1 MNKRRRQCSGRRKGG
16 HPEYAVAEAQ
26 EHSADDQSGSE
37 APQAQRLHITLP
49 SCGACRA
56 ESHGDRKLTSACG
69 QAGGVAWDRE
79 SGVADGQWVRGSMG
93 PRAENVLNADSGRDC
108 TTLNTLESGGWHVSK
123 SGFCGVW
130 S

>member
-1 MNKRRRQCSGRRKGG
+1 M
-16 HPEYAVAEAQ
+16 AEAQ

-37 APQAQRLHITLP
+37 ASQAQRLHSTLP
-49 SCGACRA
+49 LCGACRA
-56 ESHGDRKLTSACG
+56 ESHGDRKLTSACRPGWRGGLG
-69 QAGGVAWDRE
+69 QRGAM
-79 SGVADGQWVRGSMG
+79 ADGQRVRGSMG
-93 PRAENVLNADSGRDC
+93 SSAENVLNPDSGRDC